1 MNKLSAHLSKNNLL
15 TLCLVSFASF
25 LALGVNAQ
33 TYQYPFQN
41 PATPIEDRITNVVS
55 LLTQAEKIS
64 LLPER
69 ESAISRLGLGA
80 FTYYSEGLHG
90 LGSGGNG
97 GGTYTAT
104 QFPQAYGLGETW
116 DVDIMSQAGAQIAR
130 EARAS
135 NNSGKFGLLI
145 RSPNSDLGK
154 DPRWGRTEE
163 CFGEDPYL
171 VGKLSAGLIQG
182 YRGSNPKY
190 FMLAS
195 MAKHMMA
202 NSNEAGRMNSS
213 SVFDMRL
220 MREYYGKSFEIA
232 CMEGPAQSFMT
243 AYNRV
248 NGIDCIFSSPIH
260 KMVRQDWKWD
270 GAVCSDNMDLSMS
283 SASSSGTVSTM
294 AQKCAAAIKIGTISA
309 FDDGSSFGTSPADA
323 LSGGNMTIADV
334 DTVLRNTFR
343 MRIRLGDLDPAA
355 SVPYKSITGT
365 PWTGDSAKAIAKLVT
380 QKSIVLLK
388 NANNTLP
395 LDKTT
400 IKSIAII
407 GAIADSVTRDWYGG
421 NPPYKVPA
429 RQGITTKV
437 GTGVTINYAADNTN
451 SAAVNAAKASNVAI
465 VFVGNHPTCG
475 AGWGVCT
482 PKSEG
487 KEGIDRTT
495 ITLETAQETMIQQVY
510 AANPK
515 TIVVLISS
523 FPYAITWEKDSIP
536 AIVHMTH
543 CSQETGSALA
553 DVLFGDYNPAGRLTQ
568 TWYSSLTQLPS
579 NSITD
584 YNIRNGRTYMYFTG
598 VPLFPFG
605 YGLSY
610 STFTYA
616 NLTTSADNLCQA
628 SIKVSVDVT
637 NSSSRAGEEVV
648 QMYVKYPGA
657 AVARPNK
664 QLRGFKR
671 VAIAAGATSTVTM
684 TLPYR
689 DVAYWDSTSS
699 SWMVENGSVQILVGG
714 SSADADLKLTKTI
727 TTCSGNAGTTQ
738 AKSVKF
744 PDEAVFSLTCPMAIA
759 RHGSSMGITLSFESS
774 AQYDINVFDLKGARV
789 GHVAGRLTSGSDFL
803 PLGKTPLHPGLYMV
817 SGRINGNEYSK
828 MCMVK

>member
-1 MNKLSAHLSKNNLL
+1 MNQGVAHFSRNK
-15 TLCLVSFASF
+15 SFFPVAAFFLSF
-25 LALGVNAQ
+25 LASQVAGQ

-41 PATPIEDRITNVVS
+41 PTLPIEDRITNVVS
-55 LLTQAEKIS
+55 LLTQAEKLS

-69 ESAISRLGLGA
+69 ESAISRLGLSA

-116 DVDIMSQAGAQIAR
+116 DVDIMQQTGSWIAR

-135 NNSGKFGLLI
+135 NNAGKFGLLI
-145 RSPNSDLGK
+145 RSPNADLGR

-182 YRGSNPKY
+182 YRGANPKY

-195 MAKHMMA
+195 MAKHVMA
-202 NSNEAGRMNSS
+202 NSNEANRMRSS
-213 SVFDMRL
+213 SVFDQRL
-220 MREYYGKSFEIA
+220 AREYYGKSFEIA

-243 AYNRV
+243 AYNQV
-248 NGIDCIFSSPIH
+248 NGADCIFSPAIH

-283 SASSSGTVSTM
+283 TTSGSATYSTM
-294 AQKCAAAIKIGTISA
+294 PQKAAAAIKIGTISA
-309 FDDGSSFGTSPADA
+309 FDDGASYGTCSADA
-323 LSGGNMTIADV
+323 LSQGLITIADI

-343 MRIRLGDLDPAA
+343 MRIRLGDLAPAS

-365 PWTGDSAKAIAKLVT
+365 PWTSDSAKAIAKLVT

-388 NANNTLP
+388 NANNMLP
-395 LDKTT
+395 LDKAT
-400 IKSIAII
+400 IKSIAVI
-407 GAIADSVTRDWYGG
+407 GAIADSVPRDWYGG
-421 NPPYKVPA
+421 NPPYKTTPHA
-429 RQGITTKV
+429 GITAKV
-437 GTGVTINYAADNTN
+437 GTGVTVNYAADNTG

-465 VFVGNHPTCG
+465 VFVGNHPTCSK
-475 AGWGVCT
+475 GWGECT

-487 KEGIDRTT
+487 KEGIDRTN

-536 AIVHMTH
+536 AIIHMTH

-553 DVLFGDYNPAGRLTQ
+553 DVLFGDYNPAGRLIQ
-568 TWYSSLTQLPS
+568 TWPSAVTQLQTM
-579 NSITD
+579 TD
-584 YNIRNGRTYMYFTG
+584 YDIRKGRTYMYFAGT
-598 VPLFPFG
+598 PLYPFG

-616 NLTTSADNLCQA
+616 NLTTSAAALCQA
-628 SIKVSVDVT
+628 PITVSVDVT
-637 NSSSRAGEEVV
+637 NTSARPGEEVV
-648 QMYVKYPGA
+648 QMYLKYPGA

-671 VAIAAGATSTVTM
+671 VAIAAGATTTVTM
-684 TLPYR
+684 TLPYQ

-699 SWMVENGSVQILVGG
+699 SWVAENGSVQILVGG
-714 SSADADLKLTKTI
+714 SSADADLKLSKTI
-727 TTCSGNAGTTQ
+727 TTCSGKVEVYRDNPVNDHRVASWTMNPII
-738 AKSVKF
+738 V
-744 PDEAVFSLTCPMAIA
+744 A
-759 RHGSSMGITLSFESS
+759 RHGASIGLALTLG
-774 AQYDINVFDLKGARV
+774 AQAEYDLSLFDLRGFRV
-789 GHVAGRLTSGSDFL
+789 GRVT
-803 PLGKTPLHPGLYMV
+803 GKTESDGRHFLALGTTRLAAGLYMV
-817 SGRINGNEYSK
+817 SGRISGKEYSNVS
-828 MCMVK
+828 MVK

>member
-1 MNKLSAHLSKNNLL
+1 VNKLSAHLSKNNLL

-774 AQYDINVFDLKGARV
+774 ADYDINVFDLKGARV

>member
-1 MNKLSAHLSKNNLL
+1 
-15 TLCLVSFASF
+15 
-25 LALGVNAQ
+25 
-33 TYQYPFQN
+33 
-41 PATPIEDRITNVVS
+41 
-55 LLTQAEKIS
+55 
-64 LLPER
+64 
-69 ESAISRLGLGA
+69 
-80 FTYYSEGLHG
+80 
-90 LGSGGNG
+90 
-97 GGTYTAT
+97 
-104 QFPQAYGLGETW
+104 
-116 DVDIMSQAGAQIAR
+116 
-130 EARAS
+130 
-135 NNSGKFGLLI
+135 
-145 RSPNSDLGK
+145 
-154 DPRWGRTEE
+154 
-163 CFGEDPYL
+163 
-171 VGKLSAGLIQG
+171 
-182 YRGSNPKY
+182 
-190 FMLAS
+190 
-195 MAKHMMA
+195 
-202 NSNEAGRMNSS
+202 
-213 SVFDMRL
+213 
-220 MREYYGKSFEIA
+220 
-232 CMEGPAQSFMT
+232 
-243 AYNRV
+243 
-248 NGIDCIFSSPIH
+248 
-260 KMVRQDWKWD
+260 
-270 GAVCSDNMDLSMS
+270 
-283 SASSSGTVSTM
+283 
-294 AQKCAAAIKIGTISA
+294 
-309 FDDGSSFGTSPADA
+309 
-323 LSGGNMTIADV
+323 MTITDV
-334 DTVLRNTFR
+334 DTVLRNTMR

-421 NPPYKVPA
+421 NPPYKIPA

-495 ITLETAQETMIQQVY
+495 ITLETAQETMVQQVY

-628 SIKVSVDVT
+628 SINVSVDVT
-637 NSSSRAGEEVV
+637 NSSTRAGEEVV

-699 SWMVENGSVQILVGG
+699 TWMVENGSVQILVGG

-744 PDEAVFSLTCPMAIA
+744 PDEAVSSLTCPMAIA
-759 RHGSSMGITLSFESS
+759 RHGSSIGITLSFESS

-789 GHVAGRLTSGSDFL
+789 GHVAGKLTSGSNFL